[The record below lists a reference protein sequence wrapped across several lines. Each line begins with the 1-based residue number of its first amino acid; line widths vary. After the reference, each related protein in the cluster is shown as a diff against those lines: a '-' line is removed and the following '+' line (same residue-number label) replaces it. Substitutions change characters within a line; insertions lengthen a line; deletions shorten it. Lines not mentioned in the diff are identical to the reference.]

1 MKKTTTQNN
10 LGFWI
15 AIGVAIGTSIS
26 IATDNLQIW
35 LPLGITIGVLIILI
49 KKLKQ

>member
-1 MKKTTTQNN
+1 MKNPTTQNN

-15 AIGVAIGTSIS
+15 AIGVAIGTSIG

-35 LPLGITIGVLIILI
+35 LPLGITIGALIILI